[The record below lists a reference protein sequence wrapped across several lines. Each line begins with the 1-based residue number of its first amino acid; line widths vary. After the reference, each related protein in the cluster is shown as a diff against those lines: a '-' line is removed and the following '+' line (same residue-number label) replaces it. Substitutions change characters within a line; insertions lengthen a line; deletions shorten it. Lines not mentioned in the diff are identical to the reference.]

1 MGSFSGYYSRNDVV
15 TDIVN
20 QYTSER
26 FSIIDRKATNFGR
39 HLWMLIQPKEG
50 PSFICLFKLSS
61 YGGDWGY
68 KPIDESMGPVYW
80 DCPVS
85 LIQQADPPTTEY
97 ATEWRDTIM
106 QQHNLRT
113 GMPNILSGHY
123 PNSSNRLDHEGW
135 KHDHEGGE

>member
-1 MGSFSGYYSRNDVV
+1 MGTTTGFYSRNDVV
-15 TDIVN
+15 DNLVN

-61 YGGDWGY
+61 YRGDWGY
-68 KPIDESMGPVYW
+68 KPIDESMGPCYW

-97 ATEWRDTIM
+97 ATQWRSRVY
-106 QQHNLRT
+106 QST
-113 GMPNILSGHY
+113 GVIS
-123 PNSSNRLDHEGW
+123 
-135 KHDHEGGE
+135 

>member
-1 MGSFSGYYSRNDVV
+1 MGTFSGFYSRNDVV
-15 TDIVN
+15 DNLVN

-61 YGGDWGY
+61 YRGDWGY
-68 KPIDESMGPVYW
+68 KPIDESMGPCYW

-97 ATEWRDTIM
+97 ATQWR
-106 QQHNLRT
+106 
-113 GMPNILSGHY
+113 
-123 PNSSNRLDHEGW
+123 NRVHQYA
-135 KHDHEGGE
+135 GGE